1 MDEEIVSKRLTRTA
15 MSKSDGTVPTTVPL
29 IPFIGFAR
37 LAGKT
42 LPGSPSVYRM
52 GKKWR
57 RVRGAALRGA
67 DKLRLT

>member
-1 MDEEIVSKRLTRTA
+1 
-15 MSKSDGTVPTTVPL
+15 L

-67 DKLRLT
+67 DKSRLT